1 LLVVFILSSLLFL
14 KLCLVLFSILNNSLS
29 DILNSDITRYI
40 ILFENAEFLSD
51 LIWIN
56 MAVLLE
62 NMIFISF
69 RMNDFR
75 DVETLNLVL

>member
-29 DILNSDITRYI
+29 DIFNSDIARDI
-40 ILFENAEFLSD
+40 ILFENAKILSD
-51 LIWIN
+51 LVGIN
-56 MAVLLE
+56 MAVFLE

-69 RMNDFR
+69 RMNDFSN
-75 DVETLNLVL
+75 VETLDLVL